1 MRSIVNSV
9 LCFHANKNAMIK
21 RCIARCT
28 VVLMLFFF
36 INQSFADDS
45 AVLKAVEN
53 SARVWLAMTD
63 KEHYADS
70 WKTASPHFQ
79 HKRSEA
85 DWVKIA
91 GTIRK
96 PLGAMENRYIATAG
110 YSKEPSGFPQ
120 GEYVVLQ
127 FYATF
132 KNRTLALETVTL
144 SKEKDGEWLVADY
157 AIK

>member
-1 MRSIVNSV
+1 
-9 LCFHANKNAMIK
+9 MIK
-21 RCIARCT
+21 RCIAA
-28 VVLMLFFF
+28 LMLFLFASL
-36 INQSFADDS
+36 SFADDS
-45 AVLKAVEN
+45 AVLKAVES
-53 SARVWLAMTD
+53 SARTWLALTD
-63 KEHYADS
+63 EEHYADS
-70 WKTASPHFQ
+70 WKMASSHFQ
-79 HKRSEA
+79 NKRSEA
-85 DWVKIA
+85 DWIKTA

-110 YSKEPSGFPQ
+110 YSKEPSGFPE

-144 SKEKDGEWLVADY
+144 SKDKDSEWRVADY

>member
-1 MRSIVNSV
+1 MR
-9 LCFHANKNAMIK
+9 KKDAMIK
-21 RCIARCT
+21 RCIVQCT
-28 VVLMLFFF
+28 MALMLLFF
-36 INQSFADDS
+36 ISLSFADDS
-45 AVLKAVEN
+45 VVLKAVES

-70 WKTASPHFQ
+70 WKTASPLFQ
-79 HKRSEA
+79 HKRSET
-85 DWVKIA
+85 DWIKAA
-91 GTIRK
+91 GTLRK
-96 PLGAMENRYIATAG
+96 PMGAMENRYIATAA
-110 YSKEPSGFPQ
+110 YSKEPSGFPP

-144 SKEKDGEWLVADY
+144 SKEKNGEWHVADY

>member
-1 MRSIVNSV
+1 
-9 LCFHANKNAMIK
+9 MIK
-21 RCIARCT
+21 RCIAA
-28 VVLMLFFF
+28 LMLLFFA
-36 INQSFADDS
+36 SLSLADDS
-45 AVLKAVEN
+45 AVLKAVES
-53 SARVWLAMTD
+53 SARTWLALTD

-70 WKTASPHFQ
+70 WKMASSHFQ
-79 HKRSEA
+79 NKRSEA
-85 DWVKIA
+85 DWIKTA

-110 YSKEPSGFPQ
+110 YSKEPSGFPE

-144 SKEKDGEWLVADY
+144 SKEKDSEWRVADY

>member
-1 MRSIVNSV
+1 MQ
-9 LCFHANKNAMIK
+9 KKDAMIK
-21 RCIARCT
+21 RCIVQCT
-28 VVLMLFFF
+28 VALMLLFF

-45 AVLKAVEN
+45 VVLKAVES

-70 WKTASPHFQ
+70 WKAASPHFQ
-79 HKRSEA
+79 NKRSEA
-85 DWVKIA
+85 DWIKTA
-91 GTIRK
+91 GTLRK
-96 PLGAMENRYIATAG
+96 PMGAIENRYIATAG
-110 YSKEPSGFPQ
+110 YSKEPSGFPP

-144 SKEKDGEWLVADY
+144 SKEKNGEWHVADY